1 MNGWTYQVF
10 LLELRRRMT
19 YRSDFWIN
27 FFGQTIFS
35 LLIAYY
41 LWNSIFESTGKSEM
55 NGFTMQGMIFYYLI
69 APLVFR
75 IQQGQGIGFIS
86 REIYEGG
93 LNKYLLYPVNYFK
106 FKLST
111 YLATSFFYTI
121 QLIVILIIYQL
132 FFFDRTIYEF
142 NFIRFT
148 YFLLALFGSALVY
161 FYLSILSEALAF
173 WHDNVWSIG
182 VILRFASSFLGGA
195 LIPLSFFP
203 QWSQELLQY
212 TPFPYLIHFPVQLL
226 TKDIPPLEVLASFGI
241 LIFWIIIF
249 YALAKVVWNK
259 GSYSY
264 SGVGI

>member
-132 FFFDRTIYEF
+132 FFFDRTI
-142 NFIRFT
+142 I
-148 YFLLALFGSALVY
+148 V
-161 FYLSILSEALAF
+161 
-173 WHDNVWSIG
+173 
-182 VILRFASSFLGGA
+182 
-195 LIPLSFFP
+195 
-203 QWSQELLQY
+203 
-212 TPFPYLIHFPVQLL
+212 
-226 TKDIPPLEVLASFGI
+226 
-241 LIFWIIIF
+241 
-249 YALAKVVWNK
+249 
-259 GSYSY
+259 
-264 SGVGI
+264 